1 MQKMQLVH
9 VKMQLVCV
17 KNVVGTCKN
26 MLVCMKIQL
35 VCVKSVV
42 STHKNVVKNVS
53 SFQEKKYNFSKF
65 EINKQNV
72 LFICYG
78 LAIFR

>member
-17 KNVVGTCKN
+17 KNVVSSMCKN

-42 STHKNVVKNVS
+42 SKHKNVVKKCK
-53 SFQEKKYNFSKF
+53 QFSGK
-65 EINKQNV
+65 EI
-72 LFICYG
+72 
-78 LAIFR
+78 

>member
-17 KNVVGTCKN
+17 KNVVSKCKN

-42 STHKNVVKNVS
+42 STHKNVVKNVKQFS
-53 SFQEKKYNFSKF
+53 GKKIQFFK
-65 EINKQNV
+65 I
-72 LFICYG
+72 
-78 LAIFR
+78 